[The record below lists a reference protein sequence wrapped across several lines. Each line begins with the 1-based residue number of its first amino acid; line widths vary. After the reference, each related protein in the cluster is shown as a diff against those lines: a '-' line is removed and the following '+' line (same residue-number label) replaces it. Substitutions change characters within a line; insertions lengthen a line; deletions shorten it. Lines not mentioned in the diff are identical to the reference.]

1 MTEISMVVT
10 SIDSWPPLRFSDD
23 QVLELVTIT
32 AVFENGSEG
41 AAAGKAWV
49 QIVES
54 QELAKDQAPSGYLI
68 DNRQVQMTFAK
79 SVEVRV
85 GDRIKFRIVS

>member
-1 MTEISMVVT
+1 MVVT
-10 SIDSWPPLRFSDD
+10 SIDPWPPHRFSDD

-32 AVFENGSEG
+32 AVFESDSEG
-41 AAAGKAWV
+41 AAAGKVWV
-49 QIVES
+49 QIVEP
-54 QELAKDQAPSGYLI
+54 QELAKDQAPSGYVI

-79 SVEVRV
+79 GAEIRV